1 MRTVQTTPVAAL
13 VAQMLLPAGL
23 AVAVGLSGAGL
34 SPAAWGVGVGCG
46 VITSASLARGLAYYR
61 AARLSPADWV
71 TLVRATLAVGVAALV
86 ADSFGEPARV
96 PLLVSLASVA
106 LVLDAVDGAVARRTR
121 TTATLGARFDAEV
134 DAFLILVLS
143 VYVARSVGPW
153 VLAIGAAR
161 YAFLA
166 AGWVLPWMRE
176 PLPPRYWRK
185 FVAATQGI
193 VLTVAA
199 ADILPPAVTGG
210 ALVVAL
216 ALLAESFGRDVLWLW
231 HNRRG
236 IHAATAD
243 VQAPTSNGTVEA
255 PSVGERV
262 GSLGGDAQPPAPR
275 AHGRAR
281 KTISVVLTVM
291 AGLLVWVALVAPDQ
305 PQYLT
310 LNGFLRLPLE
320 LLVLIALALVLPRT
334 PRRIV
339 AVIAGLALTL
349 VVVLKGINYEV
360 FKTFDRPFDPIGDTS
375 QLGNGLETLRSLVGR
390 TETKLIEVG
399 VVVGVVVLAILL
411 VLSMLRLTRVAADNR
426 QWALRTV
433 TGIGALWA
441 LCWVFGAQLI
451 SHTPIASTLSAGL
464 MVDEVHAVQADI
476 HDRSVFAAEIK
487 HDTFSHT
494 PTNRLLTALRGKDV
508 LLVFVEAYG
517 QLAVQGAPF
526 SPEVDNALAEGNK
539 RLASAGFSSRSGFL
553 TSATFGGISWLAHSS
568 LQSGLWVDSQLRY
581 NQLMGQKRFTLA
593 DAFKRAGWR
602 TVDDIP
608 SNDRPWPQ
616 GEKYYHYDKIYNRYQ
631 VGYHGPTFTYASMPD
646 QYIFSALNR
655 LELAKPHKQPLF
667 AEVDTVSSHMPW
679 NRIPET
685 VGWNQV
691 GNGSVYN
698 HTPEIHETGAF
709 WSNPPRV
716 QAAYGKSIVY
726 AMNTLTSFV
735 QHYGKKNLVMIVL
748 GDHQPLPVVSGQHP
762 NHDVPISIISHDPK
776 VLKRIGSWGWGP
788 GLKPNPHAPVW
799 PMSAFRN
806 RFLTAFDTQPTTK

>member
-655 LELAKPHKQPLF
+655 QPAHEAFLR
-667 AEVDTVSSHMPW
+667 HM
-679 NRIPET
+679 
-685 VGWNQV
+685 
-691 GNGSVYN
+691 
-698 HTPEIHETGAF
+698 
-709 WSNPPRV
+709 
-716 QAAYGKSIVY
+716 
-726 AMNTLTSFV
+726 
-735 QHYGKKNLVMIVL
+735 L
-748 GDHQPLPVVSGQHP
+748 G
-762 NHDVPISIISHDPK
+762 ITE
-776 VLKRIGSWGWGP
+776 R
-788 GLKPNPHAPVW
+788 
-799 PMSAFRN
+799 
-806 RFLTAFDTQPTTK
+806 